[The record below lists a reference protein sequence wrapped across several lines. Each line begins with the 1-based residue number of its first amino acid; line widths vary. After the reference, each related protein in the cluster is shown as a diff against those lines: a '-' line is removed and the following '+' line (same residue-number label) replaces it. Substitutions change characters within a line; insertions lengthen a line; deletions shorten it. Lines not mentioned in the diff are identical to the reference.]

1 KCTVGL
7 VTPNS
12 SQEVVVVIKKGDVLP
27 LLRGVISW
35 WFNDGDTDTTI
46 LFLGETTIAQ
56 VPGDMSYFFCEGI
69 LGILNGFQSDFVEKI
84 FDLDNNQVKDI
95 LTSQQ
100 GTVIVKLKNGTV
112 FPNPSVPHG
121 KVYSPIDTTSADVVV
136 KRGGIINSL
145 TEKDFSVLVEMGLSA
160 RFVRL
165 EGKAI
170 LSPSYVTDGSVK
182 AFYVA
187 KGSGQI
193 RVVGNEGKPI
203 FDGEVEEGEL
213 MIVPRFSAASVIANE
228 GGIELFIAVTSS
240 KRVTIFL
247 PIFQQLAGN
256 DSVWKALSNVV
267 LRSALN
273 ISPELEELFK
283 MKNENILAII
293 PPRS

>member
-1 KCTVGL
+1 
-7 VTPNS
+7 
-12 SQEVVVVIKKGDVLP
+12 
-27 LLRGVISW
+27 
-35 WFNDGDTDTTI
+35 
-46 LFLGETTIAQ
+46 
-56 VPGDMSYFFCEGI
+56 
-69 LGILNGFQSDFVEKI
+69 
-84 FDLDNNQVKDI
+84 
-95 LTSQQ
+95 
-100 GTVIVKLKNGTV
+100 
-112 FPNPSVPHG
+112 
-121 KVYSPIDTTSADVVV
+121 VYSPIDTTSADVVV

-165 EGKAI
+165 ESKAI

-240 KRVTIFL
+240 K